1 MYYKMFDVYFQK
13 NIFLGISKILFIFS
27 IIAQVSKV
35 CSNFKMCSHFLEKNV
50 HGFKNVFASVNFC
63 AEFSIYFIELFVKT
77 WKMFDTL
84 NSCTAYKSLDFASLI
99 GQVLHFTSG
108 ASRVRSLAGSGLLGH
123 FFTCSST

>member
-1 MYYKMFDVYFQK
+1 MEFKIVVRILYVFKNCFACITKCSMY
-13 NIFLGISKILFIFS
+13 IFKKKLGISKILFIFS

-77 WKMFDTL
+77 
-84 NSCTAYKSLDFASLI
+84 
-99 GQVLHFTSG
+99 
-108 ASRVRSLAGSGLLGH
+108 
-123 FFTCSST
+123 